1 MGGKLKKTLDPPP
14 TLRHTLPMHKHKMF
28 RIRRLNHASFY
39 ETNLFHL
46 TISKYKGARPM
57 ATFTN
62 GDEAVA
68 VFISREEAAD
78 ILRRKFKNNVDRRI
92 QRSETVRG

>member
-1 MGGKLKKTLDPPP
+1 
-14 TLRHTLPMHKHKMF
+14 MHKHKMF
-28 RIRRLNHASFY
+28 RIRKLAHSTFY
-39 ETNLFHL
+39 ETNLFQL
-46 TISKYKGARPM
+46 MVSAYKGARPM

-78 ILRRKFKNNVDRRI
+78 ILRRKFKNNIDRRI

>member
-1 MGGKLKKTLDPPP
+1 MRHKTFEI
-14 TLRHTLPMHKHKMF
+14 RKHT
-28 RIRRLNHASFY
+28 NSTFY
-39 ETNLFHL
+39 ETNLFQL
-46 TISKYKGARPM
+46 MISKYKHSRPM

-78 ILRRKFKNNVDRRI
+78 MLRRKFKNHVDRRI

>member
-1 MGGKLKKTLDPPP
+1 MRHKT
-14 TLRHTLPMHKHKMF
+14 F
-28 RIRRLNHASFY
+28 RIRKLDHSCFY
-39 ETNLFHL
+39 ETNLFQL
-46 TISKYKGARPM
+46 MISKYKGSRPM

>member
-1 MGGKLKKTLDPPP
+1 MRHKTFEI
-14 TLRHTLPMHKHKMF
+14 RKHT
-28 RIRRLNHASFY
+28 NSTFY
-39 ETNLFHL
+39 ETNLFTL
-46 TISKYKGARPM
+46 MVSKFRFSRPM

-78 ILRRKFKNNVDRRI
+78 ILRRKFKNNIDRRI

>member
-1 MGGKLKKTLDPPP
+1 M
-14 TLRHTLPMHKHKMF
+14 RHKRFQINKYESCT
-28 RIRRLNHASFY
+28 FY
-39 ETNLFHL
+39 ETNFFQLMA
-46 TISKYKGARPM
+46 SKIKDSRPM
-57 ATFTN
+57 VTFTN

-68 VFISREEAAD
+68 VFIDRNEAAD